1 MARPI
6 PADYA
11 AFYQNYIAQIQGNSI
26 QELIANYSTHFIN
39 VFNEIPESK
48 ADFTYADGKWTI
60 KDVLQHMIDAER
72 VFVYRALRIA
82 RKDTYDLPGFN
93 ENEFAVNAHA
103 ATRSFSALKEEFSL
117 VRKSTDIFLLSLTE
131 EDLALKG
138 SANQHPVSV
147 LAIAFIIFGHTK
159 HHIQVIEE
167 RYF

>member
-11 AFYQNYIAQIQGNSI
+11 DYYQNYIAQLQGNSI
-26 QELIANYSTHFIN
+26 EELITNYSDHFIN

-48 ADFTYADGKWTI
+48 ADFAYADGKWTI
-60 KDVLQHMIDAER
+60 KEVMQHLIDAER
-72 VFVYRALRIA
+72 VFVYRALRIV
-82 RKDTYDLPGFN
+82 RKDTYNLPGFD

-103 ATRSFSALKEEFSL
+103 ATRSFSALKEEFML
-117 VRKSTDIFLLSLTE
+117 IRKSTDIFLLSLTE

-147 LAIAFIIFGHTK
+147 LAIAFIIFGHTR

>member
-1 MARPI
+1 MARPL

-11 AFYQNYIAQIQGNSI
+11 AYYQNYIAQLQGNSI
-26 QELIANYSTHFIN
+26 KELIANYANHFIN

-48 ADFTYADGKWTI
+48 ADYAYADGKWTI
-60 KDVLQHMIDAER
+60 KEVLQHIIDAER

-82 RKDTYDLPGFN
+82 RKDSYDLPGFD

-103 ATRSFSALKEEFSL
+103 ASRPFASLKEEFSL
-117 VRKSTDIFLLSLTE
+117 IRKSTDLFLLSFTE
-131 EDLALKG
+131 EDLELKG

-147 LAIAFIIFGHTK
+147 RAIAFIIFGHTR

-167 RYF
+167 RYC